1 MEYHWCQ
8 FHIWSSLSGTF
19 PTSPPLHVALSH
31 DLLSALESVWYKRI
45 TSLVLCL
52 IHFGLLIFN
61 PKQVKLSVRRDAHAV
76 HNGKPSRPILRQL
89 SIFPCPLLLPPRQFF
104 SLALRPLHSQP
115 TKPQTERIQR
125 LSPVG
130 TIRRSVQ
137 PTSRPLS
144 SPFQLP
150 LFPNQ
155 GLTFPIGSANVWDN
169 STDEDKSGFLTCG
182 TENAGQRLEA
192 CHRTPVKPPPSWASN

>member
-89 SIFPCPLLLPPRQFF
+89 SIFPCPLLLPSRQF
-104 SLALRPLHSQP
+104 SPLHYGHCIRSQRSRKRKEYSVCP
-115 TKPQTERIQR
+115 QWEPSDGAYNQPAAPCPHLSNCPFSQTK
-125 LSPVG
+125 
-130 TIRRSVQ
+130 
-137 PTSRPLS
+137 
-144 SPFQLP
+144 
-150 LFPNQ
+150 
-155 GLTFPIGSANVWDN
+155 A
-169 STDEDKSGFLTCG
+169 
-182 TENAGQRLEA
+182 
-192 CHRTPVKPPPSWASN
+192 